1 MKSPRELTSARKNIG
16 NSSDRKQQAEQ
27 FVADH
32 VGKLHG
38 SLLYG
43 VDQAGS
49 IDEVASRADQRAEE
63 HRQFFR
69 HDGEIGVQDHQHV
82 AASGAEASPDILG
95 FTAAGPLSEANAFI
109 RV

>member
-69 HDGEIGVQDHQHV
+69 SET
-82 AASGAEASPDILG
+82 ASRTICCRSCWQASWLAPVRGRPGG
-95 FTAAGPLSEANAFI
+95 FH
-109 RV
+109 